1 VRDLYEVLQIHPSA
15 DPDVVRAAYHK
26 LASKLHPDKNPGADP
41 ARMAEL
47 NMAWAVLQDP
57 QQRSNYDTMRA
68 SQAAPHS
75 KRKVRKVPKVA
86 EPTAVVVKNN
96 DSDIG
101 RLILLG
107 LGILIGIDCS

>member
-1 VRDLYEVLQIHPSA
+1 
-15 DPDVVRAAYHK
+15 
-26 LASKLHPDKNPGADP
+26 
-41 ARMAEL
+41 MAEL